1 MWCIV
6 SEKDGR
12 EAVVD
17 EREES
22 KRQTKERTA
31 PKKKKRREEDGK
43 SEFTRENKLG
53 ARTK

>member
-1 MWCIV
+1 V

-31 PKKKKRREEDGK
+31 PKKKNDEKKMERASSRE
-43 SEFTRENKLG
+43 RIN
-53 ARTK
+53 